1 MLIYRKTIIDSCS
14 KTRSLKKDED
24 AGKEDLLI
32 FTKGGKTLF
41 VRSLFPRA
49 AEIRTPES
57 TNERFMR
64 VRLS

>member
-1 MLIYRKTIIDSCS
+1 M
-14 KTRSLKKDED
+14 RSLKKDED